1 MDNENDIETDTD
13 DSAEETGSVPE
24 ASHSNLPLVI
34 LLIALLTY
42 FGFQT
47 FALLGERGNLG
58 QVKIS
63 QENALQEAQKIQ
75 SQFRTLV
82 TKTGELAE
90 KGHTGAKLVMEGLQ
104 RQGMGMA
111 GPSAK
116 TSETTPENAPAK
128 APEKAEA
135 KPAK

>member
-1 MDNENDIETDTD
+1 MTDNADNIDSESDSD
-13 DSAEETGSVPE
+13 DDEISEPAATYS
-24 ASHSNLPLVI
+24 SLPLIITLVALVI
-34 LLIALLTY
+34 Y

-47 FALLGERGNLG
+47 FSLLGERGNLG
-58 QVKIS
+58 QVKTS

-90 KGHTGAKLVMEGLQ
+90 KGHAGAKMVMDGLQ

-111 GPSAK
+111 GPGPA
-116 TSETTPENAPAK
+116 TAP
-128 APEKAEA
+128 APEKAEV
-135 KPAK
+135 KSVK

>member
-1 MDNENDIETDTD
+1 MNNESNIETDAD
-13 DSAEETGSVPE
+13 DSAKDSGVPA

-34 LLIALLTY
+34 TLVALLTY

-47 FALLGERGNLG
+47 FALLGERSNLG
-58 QVKIS
+58 QVKTS

-82 TKTGELAE
+82 TKTGELAD
-90 KGHTGAKLVMEGLQ
+90 KGHAGAKMIMEGLQ
-104 RQGMGMA
+104 RQGMGM
-111 GPSAK
+111 GMGG
-116 TSETTPENAPAK
+116 PAK
-128 APEKAEA
+128 SPAPEKTEA